1 MRKVLSVILA
11 LTLVICAWGC
21 SPQPPQNPSDEQT
34 VYYNVTFKQDGYDDV
49 VKRVESGKGLSEEN
63 IPVPHDKTGYTVVW
77 EEVDLSCITADIVV
91 YAVETVNEY
100 TIYLLYYPPQSQK
113 ETIEQTM
120 PTQIKVKYGE
130 IPVLPEYE
138 KDGYV
143 ICGWLNSDDT
153 LYTPTEY
160 LKAENTTL
168 EAKWEYWT

>member
-120 PTQIKVKYGE
+120 PTQINE
-130 IPVLPEYE
+130 LPEPHHQCPHLRLGYGTGQGY
-138 KDGYV
+138 DGKLCEGCSV
-143 ICGWLNSDDT
+143 LRRCCLCQALSR
-153 LYTPTEY
+153 
-160 LKAENTTL
+160 
-168 EAKWEYWT
+168 